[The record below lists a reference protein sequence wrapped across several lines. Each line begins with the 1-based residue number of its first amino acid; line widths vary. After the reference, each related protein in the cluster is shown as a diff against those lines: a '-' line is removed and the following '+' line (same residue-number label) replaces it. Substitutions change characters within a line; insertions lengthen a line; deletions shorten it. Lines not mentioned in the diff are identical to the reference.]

1 MLTLSA
7 LSGLLSL
14 GTGIW
19 QAFKSNDL
27 AKEERPEYK
36 APKEADQALNVAKQQ
51 AYGDMPGYENAKQ
64 NIEQQSATAFN
75 RATNVSDSGSDILGA
90 TAGLNLGANR
100 AVGALDANNAQYRS
114 NAIRNLQGAL
124 GVRAG
129 YTDQE
134 FKVNQMDPY
143 LSSQQASSVMGEGA
157 IQNISG
163 GVNSSIS
170 NYMSYKMNQDWMD
183 MMYPGTKSTQSPQ
196 SPSNIP
202 QKLSYLG
209 GGQFPTQSNSFV
221 DKYVSQMGQFA
232 PQNQVTLDPLMSS
245 FYNNW

>member
-1 MLTLSA
+1 MLTLSV

-27 AKEERPEYK
+27 AKEQRPEYK
-36 APKEADQALNVAKQQ
+36 APIEADQALNVAKQQ
-51 AYGDMPGYENAKQ
+51 AYGSMPGEEQARQ
-64 NIEQQSATAFN
+64 RIEQQSATAMS
-75 RATNVSDSGSDILGA
+75 RATNVADSGSDVLGFA
-90 TAGLNLGANR
+90 AGINKSSNDANR
-100 AVGALDANNAQYRS
+100 QVDAREEQYRS

-134 FKVNQMDPY
+134 FKINQMDPY
-143 LSSQQASSVMGEGA
+143 ASKELAGSVMKEGA
-157 IQNISG
+157 IQNIAG

-183 MMYPGTKSTQSPQ
+183 RAYGKQPGDKTTSTNDFMGDYFSNRSMGGYYPGKKGFDPG
-196 SPSNIP
+196 IA
-202 QKLSYLG
+202 SYNFG
-209 GGQFPTQSNSFV
+209 SDYKFPTF
-221 DKYVSQMGQFA
+221 
-232 PQNQVTLDPLMSS
+232 
-245 FYNNW
+245 

>member
-1 MLTLSA
+1 MLTFSA

-27 AKEERPEYK
+27 AKEQRPEYK
-36 APKEADQALNVAKQQ
+36 APIEADQALSVAKQQ
-51 AYGDMPGYENAKQ
+51 AYGNMPGYENAKQ
-64 NIEQQSATAFN
+64 NVEQQSATAFS
-75 RATNVSDSGSDILGA
+75 RGTNVADSGSDMLGL
-90 TAGLNLGANR
+90 TAGINESERKGNANI
-100 AVGALDANNAQYRS
+100 DARNEQYRS

-157 IQNISG
+157 IQNIAG

-183 MMYPGTKSTQSPQ
+183 RMYPGTKKEPATD
-196 SPSNIP
+196 
-202 QKLSYLG
+202 
-209 GGQFPTQSNSFV
+209 
-221 DKYVSQMGQFA
+221 DKTDG
-232 PQNQVTLDPLMSS
+232 DW
-245 FYNNW
+245 YNNLVKKARFDPGNYMTDLSTYYQ